1 MEETHA
7 CCELTVC
14 AIVDANVAHEV
25 FGSNPPPAGEGFF
38 QWISTGRGRLV
49 SGGKALEE
57 LERSSG
63 DFRQWASQAVQAGTM
78 TIVSESE
85 LEKRTQQV
93 EANGEYQSDDPHVL
107 ALAQVSGARL
117 LYSNDSAL
125 QGDFKNRRLIDNP
138 RGRVY
143 STRESK
149 NFTPSRR
156 RLLQRTDLCA
166 GRR

>member
-1 MEETHA
+1 MK
-7 CCELTVC
+7 
-14 AIVDANVAHEV
+14 
-25 FGSNPPPAGEGFF
+25 GS
-38 QWISTGRGRLV
+38 GRLV
-49 SGGKALEE
+49 AGGEALEE
-57 LERSSG
+57 LERSSD

-78 TIVSESE
+78 TVVSESE
-85 LEKRTQQV
+85 LETRTRQV
-93 EANGEYQSDDPHVL
+93 EASGEHISDDPHVL

-125 QGDFKNRRLIDNP
+125 QGDFTNRRLIYNP

-143 STRESK
+143 STRVSK

-166 GRR
+166 GRS